1 MFNLYWLV
9 IEITSIKKSNFKVI
23 TKKKA
28 KTKNKHAA
36 PMHNTIR
43 INVSC
48 TILQIVGSDTDVKI
62 KPVESH
68 ELNTLTLKAK
78 ADPDKNLVG

>member
-1 MFNLYWLV
+1 
-9 IEITSIKKSNFKVI
+9 
-23 TKKKA
+23 
-28 KTKNKHAA
+28 
-36 PMHNTIR
+36 MHNTIR